1 MHATAAIQLNAL
13 GITCQRGFRTL
24 FKDLD
29 FELSVG
35 QAQHITGANGAGK
48 TSLLR
53 IVAGL
58 SEADAG
64 SIRWND
70 RDIDNPESDYFR
82 TLSFLG
88 HRPALKAA
96 LTPLENLVSHAS
108 LHRPGGTRAM
118 AEQRAMTAL
127 AQMQIGERQ
136 DRAVGYLSAGQRQ
149 RVALARVAMMEDSL
163 WLLDEPAT
171 ALDQQ
176 GIELLEKMLG
186 SHLAG
191 GGMLVFTS
199 HQRLSLPDAILH
211 SLDIGDFQ

>member
-1 MHATAAIQLNAL
+1 MQATAAIQLNAR

-29 FELSVG
+29 FDLSVG

-64 SIRWND
+64 SVRWNE
-70 RDIDNPESDYFR
+70 REIDDPDSNYFL

-96 LTPLENLVSHAS
+96 LTPIENLVSHAS
-108 LHRPGGTRAM
+108 LHQPGATRAVTRL
-118 AEQRAMTAL
+118 RAVAAL
-127 AQMQIGERQ
+127 AQMEIGGRQ
-136 DRAVGYLSAGQRQ
+136 DRAVSYLSAGQRQ
-149 RVALARVAMMEDSL
+149 RVALARVAMMRDRL

-176 GIELLEKMLG
+176 GIALLEKMLG

-199 HQRLSLPDAILH
+199 HQPLSFSGAIPH